1 MTLIKDASLQW
12 SDPVTVA
19 QDEIWQVRSGSVL
32 LTTTAS
38 PDPDD
43 GLSLVLRDGIRV
55 AAGSQIQYRREGDG
69 FAVIAREVI

>member
-12 SDPVTVA
+12 SDPITVEEA
-19 QDEIWQVRSGSVL
+19 EIWQVRSGSIL
-32 LTTTAS
+32 LTTTAT

-43 GLSLVLRDGIRV
+43 GISLVLRDGIRV
-55 AAGSQIQYRREGDG
+55 PAGSTISYRREGDG